1 MGRSRITRT
10 FHNKPKTKRIPTP
23 QTTKHVSGSSSRSEE
38 PQRQT
43 YNTPQAHAQESRSIP
58 VNPQAK
64 YGTIDSTE
72 DQIIGEQWGSFGFTI
87 DKTGKARGNNVK
99 IRKSTRSDGV
109 AKTTVTSK
117 YTNLDAAKYGK
128 EQTPLGLFASGVGNQ
143 AHDIGGSV
151 HGLVTGKGYQVKSVL
166 NRSLDHAFA
175 GDWDSAGKVIS
186 DNPYR
191 FAGNVATEVGL
202 AVIPFGM
209 MARGAGIAGR
219 VGGAVSKTK
228 KLVGGKGN
236 PNKAKEF
243 AKKEKTLKVLQHE
256 NIHMAVTKKAS
267 SSPKKSQRS
276 VSNIAT
282 AYNRSNEGAKLPNEG
297 LFSGK
302 AGFGGKIQQHN
313 KSLVPDDT
321 YFQKGLPGS
330 VIPSDLVK
338 QGTFYTQRARWN
350 PNRGAV
356 FRVADRQKIG
366 GPKGTG
372 SFSDLRGITSSDN
385 QHMSQFS
392 KYPVPG
398 SAVKA
403 FAKDGKIK
411 RPSDGKTIRSLVWY
425 EGQFTPSN
433 PFVPGV

>member
-1 MGRSRITRT
+1 MGRSSRITRT
-10 FHNKPKTKRIPTP
+10 FHNKPRSKITGRSKTKVPTP
-23 QTTKHVSGSSSRSEE
+23 QTTKHVSGSAIRSEE
-38 PQRQT
+38 PQRLT
-43 YNTPQAHAQESRSIP
+43 YK
-58 VNPQAK
+58 AK
-64 YGTIDSTE
+64 NKAKAIN
-72 DQIIGEQWGSFGFTI
+72 
-87 DKTGKARGNNVK
+87 KGKRDWH
-99 IRKSTRSDGV
+99 S
-109 AKTTVTSK
+109 
-117 YTNLDAAKYGK
+117 
-128 EQTPLGLFASGVGNQ
+128 PLTLFASGVGNQ

-151 HGLVTGKGYQVKSVL
+151 HGLATGQDYQVKSVL

-175 GDWDSAGKVIS
+175 GDWDSAGRVIS

-243 AKKEKTLKVLQHE
+243 AKKEKTLKVLKHE

-267 SSPKKSQRS
+267 SRPKKSQRS
-276 VSNIAT
+276 VSNT
-282 AYNRSNEGAKLPNEG
+282 APASSYSRSNIGAKLSIEG
-297 LFSGK
+297 RFDTTIK
-302 AGFGGKIQQHN
+302 TAKISKHN

-321 YFQKGLPGS
+321 YFFKSKIPGS
-330 VIPSDLVK
+330 VIPSELAP
-338 QGTFYTQRARWN
+338 QGTFYKQQARWN

-372 SFSDLRGITSSDN
+372 SFSNLRGITSSDN

-398 SAVKA
+398 SVRKA
-403 FAKDGKIK
+403 FAKDGKVK

-433 PFVPGV
+433 PYVSGI